1 MPEKKTWSRGAKA
14 DWKAVERE
22 YIYANPKKPYPVLAK
37 ELGVKPETVSHH
49 GRKGGWVE
57 KRAAIQDR
65 LTDKQFENQL
75 TEQIVG
81 ELDLIDSASMSA
93 KILIDTILKIS
104 IRVLSQGFSDDINSI
119 NSAKILDVLSTLTNS
134 LDRILKTLSL
144 LQGGPTE
151 NLTNYNL
158 VELLSREKPQ

>member
-1 MPEKKTWSRGAKA
+1 MPKSKA
-14 DWKAVERE
+14 DWTAVERT
-22 YIYANPKKPYPVLAK
+22 YVYASPKKSYSAIAR
-37 ELGVKPETVSHH
+37 ELGVKPETVAHH
-49 GRKGGWVE
+49 GRKMGWVD

-65 LTDKQFENQL
+65 LSDKQFENQL

-81 ELDLIDSASMSA
+81 ELDLVSSAQMSA

-104 IRVLSQGFSDDINSI
+104 IRILSQGFADDINSI

-134 LDRILKTLSL
+134 LDRILKTMSL

-158 VELLSREKPQ
+158 VELLSRAKPQ

>member
-1 MPEKKTWSRGAKA
+1 M
-14 DWKAVERE
+14 ERE
-22 YIYANPKKPYPVLAK
+22 YIYANPKKTYPMLAK
-37 ELGVKPETVSHH
+37 ELNVKPETVGHH
-49 GRKGGWVE
+49 GRKGGWVD
-57 KRAAIQDR
+57 KRAAVQDR
-65 LTDKQFENQL
+65 LSDKQFENQL

-81 ELDLIDSASMSA
+81 ELDLVSSAQMSA

-104 IRVLSQGFSDDINSI
+104 IRILSQGFDDDINGI

-134 LDRILKTLSL
+134 LDRILKTMSL

-158 VELLSREKPQ
+158 VELLSRTSPQ